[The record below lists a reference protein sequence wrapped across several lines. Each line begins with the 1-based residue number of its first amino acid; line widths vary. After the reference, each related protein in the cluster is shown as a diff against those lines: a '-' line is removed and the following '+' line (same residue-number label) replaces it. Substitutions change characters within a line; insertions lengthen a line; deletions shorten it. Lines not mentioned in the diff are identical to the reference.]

1 MIRPWIFEFF
11 PELSDPV
18 NGPTP
23 KAVTEYF
30 SFYLDLWARDEA
42 LGFEGI
48 FFSEHHFGGAFG
60 ASPNL
65 LVAATAMRT
74 RTLRLGVMGVVTPYY
89 QPWRIFEEISMLDHM
104 TGGRLEI
111 GTAVGIPQELA
122 KVGISMEEARERN
135 DEAIEVLDAALANE
149 IISYHGKYFNF
160 DDLRPLPRPLQRPA
174 PPKWTTV
181 VSEGSARKAARRNSK
196 ICTGF
201 NPTDR
206 IKTIFDA
213 YRDEAM
219 RAGAAKVGSEDL
231 ALRRRV
237 VVAHSDSEAQ
247 ELSSAMSA
255 RVRANL
261 AKDPRVKPVL
271 DASGNAGGGFAIGE
285 DEFIAGTP
293 ARVADEIIAQCRH
306 VGAAHFLA
314 VLHWGAPA
322 AEVARG
328 HELFGREVI
337 PLLRQAAI

>member
-11 PELSDPV
+11 PELADTGANS
-18 NGPTP
+18 

-30 SFYLDLWARDEA
+30 SRYLDLWTRDEA

-65 LVAATAMRT
+65 LIAATAMRT
-74 RTLRLGVMGVVTPYY
+74 RTLRLGVMGLVAPYY
-89 QPWRIFEEISMLDHM
+89 QPWRMFEEIGMLDHM

-122 KVGISMEEARERN
+122 KVGITMEEARERN
-135 DEAIEVLDAALANE
+135 DELVEILDKLLVAE
-149 IISYHGKYFNF
+149 TVSHHGKYFNF
-160 DDLRPLPRPLQRPA
+160 DNLRPLPRPLQRPS

-181 VSEGSARKAARRNSK
+181 VSEGSARKAAHRNSK

-201 NPTDR
+201 NPTER
-206 IKTIFDA
+206 IKVIFDA
-213 YRDEAM
+213 YRDEAQK
-219 RAGAAKVGSEDL
+219 AGVKVGPEDV

-237 VVAHSDSEAQ
+237 VVAHDNSEAR
-247 ELSSAMSA
+247 ELASAMSE

-271 DASGNAGGGFAIGE
+271 DASGNPGGGFAVGD

-293 ARVADEIIAQCRH
+293 ARVADEIISQCRQI
-306 VGAAHFLA
+306 GSAHFLA
-314 VLHWGAPA
+314 VLHWGAPVD
-322 AEVARG
+322 EVTRG
-328 HELFGREVI
+328 HEMFGKEVV
-337 PLLRQAAI
+337 PLLREATL